1 MGECRA
7 LFAHCADSI
16 KQTAQNTRSQI
27 LKSQEAKLP
36 MNLSLTIN
44 HETKEIEIQPRE
56 TLLRA
61 LRRNGYFGVKHG
73 CQ

>member
-1 MGECRA
+1 
-7 LFAHCADSI
+7 
-16 KQTAQNTRSQI
+16 
-27 LKSQEAKLP
+27 

-61 LRRNGYFGVKHG
+61 LRRNGYFGVKRG